1 MREIKI
7 VRNGDHVEPQEGR
20 RTLVNEGETVVF
32 TLPPGATGAMIRFPG
47 PTPFATQ
54 DVAYGAPTPLA
65 AVVHSARA
73 KNLYPFVCEITIG
86 GQTLRSEPPNGGE
99 MEVIKPA

>member
-20 RTLVNEGETVVF
+20 RTPVKEGDTVLF
-32 TLPPGATGAMIRFPG
+32 TLPLGATGVTIRFPG
-47 PTPFATQ
+47 RTPFTSTE
-54 DVAYGAPTPLA
+54 VAYGVPTTL
-65 AVVHSARA
+65 VARVQA
-73 KNLYPFVCEITIG
+73 TQALNIYPFVCEITIG
-86 GQTLRSEPPNGGE
+86 EQTLRSEPPNGGE

>member
-7 VRNGDHVEPQEGR
+7 VRKGDHVEPQEGR
-20 RTLVNEGETVVF
+20 RTLVNEGDTVVF
-32 TLPPGATGAMIRFPG
+32 TLPPGATGATIRFPG

-54 DVAYGAPTPLA
+54 EVAYGAATPLA
-65 AVVHSARA
+65 VVAHAAPAR
-73 KNLYPFVCEITIG
+73 NRYPFVCEMTIG

>member
-20 RTLVNEGETVVF
+20 RTLVKEGETVVF
-32 TLPPGATGAMIRFPG
+32 TLPPGATGAKITFPNR
-47 PTPFATQ
+47 TPFATQ
-54 DVAYGAPTPLA
+54 EVAYGAATPLA
-65 AVVHSARA
+65 VMAQAARA
-73 KNLYPFVCEITIG
+73 QNIFPFVCEMTIG
-86 GQTLRSEPPNGGE
+86 GQILRSEPPNGGE

>member
-1 MREIKI
+1 MREIRI

-20 RTLVNEGETVVF
+20 RVPVREGETVVF
-32 TLPPGATGAMIRFPG
+32 TLPPGATGATIKSPG
-47 PTPFATQ
+47 PTPFATRE
-54 DVAYGAPTPLA
+54 VAYGSATPLA
-65 AVVHSARA
+65 AMAQAVRTQ
-73 KNLYPFVCEITIG
+73 NIYPFVCEMTIG

>member
-7 VRNGDHVEPQEGR
+7 VKNGDHVEPLEGR
-20 RTLVNEGETVVF
+20 RTSVNEGETVVF
-32 TLPPGATGAMIRFPG
+32 TLPPGATGASIRFPG
-47 PTPFATQ
+47 PTPFATR
-54 DVAYGAPTPLA
+54 DVAYGVATAL
-65 AVVHSARA
+65 AVVAQSDRA
-73 KNLYPFVCEITIG
+73 QNIYPFVCEMTIG

>member
-20 RTLVNEGETVVF
+20 RTPVKEGETVVF
-32 TLPPGATGAMIRFPG
+32 TLPPDATGVTIRFPG
-47 PTPFATQ
+47 RTPFASQ
-54 DVAYGAPTPLA
+54 EVAYGVAMPLA
-65 AVVHSARA
+65 VVAQAARA
-73 KNLYPFVCEITIG
+73 QNIYPFVCEITIG

>member
-20 RTLVNEGETVVF
+20 RVLVEEGETVVF
-32 TLPPGATGAMIRFPG
+32 TLPPGATGATIRFPAR
-47 PTPFATQ
+47 TPFASQ
-54 DVAYGAPTPLA
+54 EVAYGAATPLA
-65 AVVHSARA
+65 VVVQAARPQ
-73 KNLYPFVCEITIG
+73 NIYPFTCEITIG

-99 MEVIKPA
+99 MEVIKP